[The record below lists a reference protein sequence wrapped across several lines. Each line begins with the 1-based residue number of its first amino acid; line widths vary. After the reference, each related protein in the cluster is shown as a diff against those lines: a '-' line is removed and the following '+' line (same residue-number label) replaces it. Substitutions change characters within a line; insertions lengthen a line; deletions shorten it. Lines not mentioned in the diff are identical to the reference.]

1 MELRMAW
8 RVAWMAVESVPKGV
22 LQDRVADEILTASLA
37 DVNSLNQLRD
47 QTLSKNVQA
56 APMEFVLA

>member
-1 MELRMAW
+1 
-8 RVAWMAVESVPKGV
+8 MAVESVPKGV
-22 LQDRVADEILTASLA
+22 LQDRVADEILTASLV